1 MSVYNPI
8 NGSIYFTQ
16 GYHSGHRG
24 LDIRVKQGSNIY
36 AMMQGLVTASQ
47 LDQFGAGW
55 IQVRYADKSLGNY
68 VHLSRLIAKRGD
80 IVQAGQIIG
89 LSGGTKGTYGAGK
102 STGPHLHYGH
112 IAGGVLVNPMP
123 LFKVAVD
130 KASNTPAPKLP
141 AFDYT
146 LVARDGNVFI
156 QDYNTNQA
164 NPNAVYP
171 YKVTRRFAGDRTG
184 TSFVASIEFGNTK
197 RPVTSQKIVANA
209 DPIGYEV
216 DIAGIIKTI
225 DLRVFKIHQGNDSIE
240 EPTITENPIGDNTP
254 PIVSIPLVEEPS
266 VIQDEIIEQE
276 VEADEL
282 KYILELKEKRQKL
295 LLELMNKSNAD
306 KVDFTKI
313 MIGFFKT
320 GGLQSSVSAGLIYL
334 LSNLTALEGDEQAL
348 IAIGTFVITLI
359 AYCARFVL
367 SKVK

>member
-1 MSVYNPI
+1 
-8 NGSIYFTQ
+8 
-16 GYHSGHRG
+16 
-24 LDIRVKQGSNIY
+24 
-36 AMMQGLVTASQ
+36 MMGGLVTASQ

-55 IQVRYADKSLGNY
+55 IQIRYTDKSLGNY

-80 IVQAGQIIG
+80 IIKAGQIIG

-130 KASNTPAPKLP
+130 KASNTPAPRLP
-141 AFDYT
+141 AFDYS
-146 LVARDGNVFI
+146 LVVRDGHVFI
-156 QDYNTNQA
+156 RDYNSNQA

-225 DLRVFKIHQGNDSIE
+225 DLRDIVIDEGNDSIE
-240 EPTITENPIGDNTP
+240 EPVIPITPEVTVVDDTP
-254 PIVSIPLVEEPS
+254 PWIKPPVTEAPMPT
-266 VIQDEIIEQE
+266 QDELDETKQE
-276 VEADEL
+276 LAD
-282 KYILELKEKRQKL
+282 LKEVLDLKEEGQNL
-295 LLELMNKSNAD
+295 LLELMQKRNTD

-313 MIGFFKT
+313 LIGFFKT

-334 LSNLTALEGDEQAL
+334 LSNLTELQSDEQAL
-348 IAIGTFVITLI
+348 VAVGTFMITLI
-359 AYCARFVL
+359 AYCARFVAAKL
-367 SKVK
+367 Q